1 MIDLNRLNTYI
12 KGITVN
18 PELTKVLISA
28 SRILTIS
35 PHPDDI
41 EVIAG
46 GYLSMMVDKGSVV
59 KNVVVSDD
67 RMSIGSMEYTPDEVM
82 SIRRRE
88 ELEAMGIIGVRDVE
102 FLNYIDSEVPE
113 PSLLRRDL
121 IKVTRSFKPNLVLT
135 VDPHLPYEAHPDH
148 VNTGLAVMQAVLFH
162 GIPRIVSEYRVES
175 PPPMLALGA
184 TAKPNA
190 LVCIDD
196 YMDRKMRALRAHR
209 TQFSDE
215 LLNIIETL
223 HSKLGEA
230 AGCRYAEAFRVLRPS
245 ELHMNPLAGL

>member
-1 MIDLNRLNTYI
+1 MKTQPVVYRWTSRAEWVRTTPTSNEAIRM
-12 KGITVN
+12 KTVN
-18 PELTKVLISA
+18 HKPTNHPKTTPTP
-28 SRILTIS
+28 SRQR
-35 PHPDDI
+35 
-41 EVIAG
+41 G
-46 GYLSMMVDKGSVV
+46 GQ
-59 KNVVVSDD
+59 
-67 RMSIGSMEYTPDEVM
+67 
-82 SIRRRE
+82 
-88 ELEAMGIIGVRDVE
+88 
-102 FLNYIDSEVPE
+102 
-113 PSLLRRDL
+113 
-121 IKVTRSFKPNLVLT
+121 
-135 VDPHLPYEAHPDH
+135 PHLPYEAHPDH

-196 YMDRKMRALRAHR
+196 YMDRKMRAHR

>member
-1 MIDLNRLNTYI
+1 M
-12 KGITVN
+12 
-18 PELTKVLISA
+18 
-28 SRILTIS
+28 
-35 PHPDDI
+35 
-41 EVIAG
+41 
-46 GYLSMMVDKGSVV
+46 
-59 KNVVVSDD
+59 
-67 RMSIGSMEYTPDEVM
+67 
-82 SIRRRE
+82 
-88 ELEAMGIIGVRDVE
+88 
-102 FLNYIDSEVPE
+102 
-113 PSLLRRDL
+113 

-215 LLNIIETL
+215 LLNIILKPFTQSSVRPL
-223 HSKLGEA
+223 A
-230 AGCRYAEAFRVLRPS
+230 AGMLRPS
-245 ELHMNPLAGL
+245 GF